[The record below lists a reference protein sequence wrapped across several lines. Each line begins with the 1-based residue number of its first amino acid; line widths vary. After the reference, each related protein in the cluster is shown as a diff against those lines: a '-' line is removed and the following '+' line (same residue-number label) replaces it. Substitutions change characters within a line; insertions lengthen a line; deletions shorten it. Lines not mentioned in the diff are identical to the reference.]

1 MATAHILKPS
11 KPSTERNFIA
21 KSLLKWASND
31 NTNNW
36 QVTVKDFE
44 PQCLPSNV
52 LHVLEKHRPKTQGFT
67 LHFGN
72 SRDLHIKRQC
82 WLKREMKNIRTANL
96 VGCNLSMTMGV
107 HDLQLR
113 RRWLFHCCWT
123 AEDAVHLESRK
134 RFGYR
139 AKPSLKYPVH
149 FRGSLTQCS
158 LSRRQSATVGLPSP
172 FVGWFMGLAAWI
184 LPGSPN
190 SGDHFN
196 TPWLL
201 HVSAGVYNI
210 EPDKPGAEVSKEGLT
225 CSKEKNWPIGGAFKR
240 ICCWDVFGRQWRK
253 SIVLTSLGLFWFWK
267 PSSWMGWFKVSYQ
280 LLKRLIKL
288 FNKIFF
294 FACLQNRMLP
304 AL

>member
-1 MATAHILKPS
+1 
-11 KPSTERNFIA
+11 
-21 KSLLKWASND
+21 
-31 NTNNW
+31 
-36 QVTVKDFE
+36 
-44 PQCLPSNV
+44 
-52 LHVLEKHRPKTQGFT
+52 
-67 LHFGN
+67 
-72 SRDLHIKRQC
+72 
-82 WLKREMKNIRTANL
+82 MKNTRTANL
-96 VGCNLSMTMGV
+96 VGCNLSVTMGV

-172 FVGWFMGLAAWI
+172 FVGWFM
-184 LPGSPN
+184 
-190 SGDHFN
+190 D
-196 TPWLL
+196 WLL
-201 HVSAGVYNI
+201 GSAWWVGCLVSLQHPLTAPCFSWCIQQSRN
-210 EPDKPGAEVSKEGLT
+210 EPDKPGRKSQKRET

-267 PSSWMGWFKVSYQ
+267 PSYWMGWFKVSYQ

-288 FNKIFF
+288 FNKIVFF
-294 FACLQNRMLP
+294 WGFSPLP
-304 AL
+304 YAASTLNCISC